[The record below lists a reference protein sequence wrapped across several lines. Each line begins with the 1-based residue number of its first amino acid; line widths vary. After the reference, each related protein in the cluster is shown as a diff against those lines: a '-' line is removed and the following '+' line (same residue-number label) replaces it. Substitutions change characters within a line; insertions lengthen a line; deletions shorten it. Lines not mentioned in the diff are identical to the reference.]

1 MISALD
7 YGRPREINGLLVAV
21 SKNALRGLFQHFLL
35 NVRSVEFPEL
45 VVA

>member
-21 SKNALRGLFQHFLL
+21 SKNALCGLFQHFLL